1 MNSATTVTTT
11 PAYSSNMLT
20 DMNKEEFIERIIK
33 KSYDRVCVMSVKPEK
48 EIVRFRHRQLHRDI
62 VVKLFNEDV
71 PACRFLSGIIHE
83 NLPEIYDVYDL
94 DDGFAEIEEYV
105 SGMNVGEM
113 LEAGLFKYKTAGEV
127 MRQLCAALSV
137 LHENGFVHRDIK
149 PENVIISDK
158 GPVKLIDFDA
168 CRRFS
173 RSKYADTHILGT
185 VGYAPPEQYGITQSD
200 GRSDIYA
207 AGVLFNVMLT
217 GAHPSD
223 KLAPGRAGRI
233 ITKCTQINP
242 EQRYQSAEQL
252 ANAL

>member
-1 MNSATTVTTT
+1 MNR
-11 PAYSSNMLT
+11 
-20 DMNKEEFIERIIK
+20 EEFIESVIK
-33 KSYDRVCVMSVKPEK
+33 KTYDRVCVMSVKQGK
-48 EIVRFRHRQLHRDI
+48 EILRFRHRRLQRDI
-62 VVKLFNEDV
+62 VVKFYDEDT
-71 PACRFLSGIIHE
+71 PACRFLTGIIHE
-83 NLPEIYDVYDL
+83 NLPEVYDVYDL

-105 SGMNVGEM
+105 SGMNVSEM
-113 LEAGLFKYKTAGEV
+113 LEAGLFSYKTASEV

-137 LHENGFVHRDIK
+137 LHSNGFVHRDVK

-173 RSKYADTHILGT
+173 RNKDWDTHILGT
-185 VGYAPPEQYGITQSD
+185 VGYAPPEQYGVTQSD

-217 GAHPSD
+217 GAHPSN

-242 EQRYQSAEQL
+242 DQRYQSAEQL
-252 ANAL
+252 AKAL

>member
-11 PAYSSNMLT
+11 PACSSNTLT

-48 EIVRFRHRQLHRDI
+48 EIVRFRHRQLGRDI
-62 VVKLFNEDV
+62 VVKLFDEDV
-71 PACRFLSGIIHE
+71 PACRFLSGVIHE
-83 NLPEIYDVYDL
+83 NLPEVYDVYDL

-113 LEAGLFKYKTAGEV
+113 LKAELFDYKKASEV
-127 MRQLCAALSV
+127 MRQVCAALSV
-137 LHENGFVHRDIK
+137 LHTNGFVHRDVK
-149 PENVIISDK
+149 PENVIIPEK
-158 GPVKLIDFDA
+158 GPVKLLDFDA
-168 CRRFS
+168 SRRFS
-173 RSKYADTHILGT
+173 QSKDADTHILGT
-185 VGYAPPEQYGITQSD
+185 VGYAPPEQYGVTQSD
-200 GRSDIYA
+200 CRSDIYA
-207 AGVLFNVMLT
+207 AGVMFNVMLT